1 MYLSLARV
9 PSASNP
15 ADWPSRSDASG
26 LEAEALPNPDPRR
39 IFIKTELAPLEEIV
53 TCVKWCVCK
62 KLACTVEVG
71 FVQCNQSLYEM
82 SQTRYVDSCMLIFRF
97 LDVRGAVDLKEQIQ
111 GQP

>member
-53 TCVKWCVCK
+53 TCVK
-62 KLACTVEVG
+62 
-71 FVQCNQSLYEM
+71 
-82 SQTRYVDSCMLIFRF
+82 
-97 LDVRGAVDLKEQIQ
+97 
-111 GQP
+111 